1 MSAIGLPVAFEVEGD
16 PRPLQPGVELTICRV
31 VQEALTNVLKHAGPA
46 KARVELRYG
55 EHEITVGVCDN
66 GCGAAHPRAGH
77 GLIGMRE
84 RAGLYGGALTAGP
97 ADGGGFAVRL
107 TLPVDEV
114 TA

>member
-16 PRPLQPGVELTICRV
+16 PRPLQRGVELTVYGV
-31 VQEALTNVLKHAGPA
+31 VQEALTNVLKHAGLA

-66 GCGAAHPRAGH
+66 GCGAAHPSAGH

-84 RAGLYGGALTAGP
+84 RAGLCGGVLTAGP

>member
-16 PRPLQPGVELTICRV
+16 PRPLPPGVKLTVYRV
-31 VQEALTNVLKHAGPA
+31 VQEALTNALKHSGPA

-66 GCGAAHPRAGH
+66 GCGAAHPSAGH